1 MHLYRGI
8 TLLMVLLLLGCTEG
22 IDQNMLV
29 GKWKAALLMD
39 RTEKSGIDLSAVQF
53 EFKAN
58 NTYSYQSNLKYKEAG
73 RYSTMGKTLY
83 STDTT
88 VVDQRE
94 KAVKIVRLSADS
106 LFLEMNNSGTPQ
118 LLKLYKVAQ

>member
-1 MHLYRGI
+1 MRPYQGI
-8 TLLMVLLLLGCTEG
+8 MLLLALLVLGCSAG
-22 IDQNMLV
+22 IDQEMLL

-58 NTYSYQSNLKYKEAG
+58 KTYSYQSNLKYKEAG
-73 RYSTMGKTLY
+73 RYSTLGKTLY

-88 VVDQRE
+88 VVDQKE
-94 KAVKIVRLSADS
+94 KAVKIIRLSADS
-106 LFLEMNNSGTPQ
+106 LFLEMNNNGTPQ
-118 LLKLYKVAQ
+118 LLKLYKVNK